1 MGWVQG
7 TQDWTLGGEAP
18 SSDGDSHARHDP
30 VAMMQP
36 RPKPAPVMSGIGL
49 DDIVAKAQRE
59 NLAFPVT
66 VSPPGAPGLFD
77 ATGPMDWAVRSDA
90 QNRPMRMT
98 EIGRAHVRTQVTT
111 AHLVCR
117 LLLEKKNKTNLQ
129 HSSQTIPRKID

>member
-7 TQDWTLGGEAP
+7 TQDLTLGGEAP

-77 ATGPMDWAVRSDA
+77 ATGSMDWAVRSDA

-98 EIGRAHVRTQVTT
+98 VTYDMGTGREASREGFRSEEHTS
-111 AHLVCR
+111 
-117 LLLEKKNKTNLQ
+117 ELQ
-129 HSSQTIPRKID
+129 SLMRIS

>member
-7 TQDWTLGGEAP
+7 TQDWPLGGEAP

-49 DDIVAKAQRE
+49 DDIVAKAHRA

-66 VSPPGAPGLFD
+66 VSPPV
-77 ATGPMDWAVRSDA
+77 ATGRFDTTCSLDAAVSSE
-90 QNRPMRMT
+90 T
-98 EIGRAHVRTQVTT
+98 GRALGRVRG
-111 AHLVCR
+111 C
-117 LLLEKKNKTNLQ
+117 
-129 HSSQTIPRKID
+129 